1 MQSQICKYNQ
11 ISNLIDYFQFNSLS
25 ANLLKGSN
33 TLKPTAT
40 TDELFECIWSFCGGA
55 LKG

>member
-11 ISNLIDYFQFNSLS
+11 ISNLTDYFQFNSLS

-40 TDELFECIWSFCGGA
+40 TDELFECI
-55 LKG
+55 